1 MRAISAILIFFHPR
15 RYITSFTSLLFPQP
29 VAKRAGAPLLLSMMV
44 DKFSR
49 MRSKEMMFQ
58 ATLLTVA
65 SQLDDAQKTTKFA
78 IAQLGSIRALTWN
91 SKAGKAFLDNVE
103 ELSQRLE
110 MLNGELNNAEEYLG
124 VAMREIQ
131 NLEAQ
136 IMNQRL
142 AS

>member
-1 MRAISAILIFFHPR
+1 MRAISAMLIFFHPR
-15 RYITSFTSLLFPQP
+15 RYITSFTPFLFPQLGP
-29 VAKRAGAPLLLSMMV
+29 NPAGTESRLSMMV

-49 MRSKEMMFQ
+49 MRSRKMMFQ

-65 SQLDDAQKTTKFA
+65 SQLDDARKTTQFA
-78 IAQLGSIRALTWN
+78 IAQLGSIHSLTWN
-91 SKAGKAFLDNVE
+91 SKAGKAFLENVD
-103 ELSQRLE
+103 ELSRRLE
-110 MLNGELNNAEEYLG
+110 MLNSELGDAEEYVG

-136 IMNQRL
+136 IMNQRM